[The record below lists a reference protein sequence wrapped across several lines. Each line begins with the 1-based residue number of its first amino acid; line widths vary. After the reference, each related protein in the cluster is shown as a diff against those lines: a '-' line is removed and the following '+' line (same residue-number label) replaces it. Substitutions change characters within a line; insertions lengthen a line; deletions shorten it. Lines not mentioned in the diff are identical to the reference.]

1 MRITFD
7 IVSYFHHATGKRSE
21 RERQRD
27 VTSDWFILTDSGVG
41 MRSKVSRMR
50 FAVDDV
56 TDDASDLFTGFAVTV
71 LRCGVNCNTI
81 Q

>member
-1 MRITFD
+1 MFIQE
-7 IVSYFHHATGKRSE
+7 VNCVRSE
-21 RERQRD
+21 
-27 VTSDWFILTDSGVG
+27 LTDSGVD

>member
-1 MRITFD
+1 
-7 IVSYFHHATGKRSE
+7 
-21 RERQRD
+21 
-27 VTSDWFILTDSGVG
+27 

-81 Q
+81 QLALNIQYDRVTLVVRNTGRHRDRHRY